1 MAKKT
6 DPRVWWVA
14 SGLAAAAAL
23 IGGIALAA
31 GSKGSTPS
39 PNPAPT
45 PPTPPPPTPQP
56 PPPNPFPGLTW
67 TKVTP
72 DASGT
77 YHSTQAGYMYIAE
90 VQTQAQA
97 TALAGLITNGQAGPA
112 LPASM
117 GFPVPPADAPFWVV
131 WIANG
136 SEQITDSLS
145 QVVSM
150 YVSSIPGNTAP
161 GGVGSGLI
169 QSTAG
174 TLRTL
179 LYGAI

>member
-14 SGLAAAAAL
+14 GGLAAAAAL
-23 IGGIALAA
+23 IGGVALAA
-31 GSKGSTPS
+31 GSKGSTPG
-39 PNPAPT
+39 PNP
-45 PPTPPPPTPQP
+45 PPPPPPTPQP

-90 VQTQAQA
+90 VQTQVQA
-97 TALAGLITNGQAGPA
+97 DALAGLIIGAVDGPMSALTNGLAGAP
-112 LPASM
+112 LP
-117 GFPVPPADAPFWVV
+117 PTDAPFAVL

-145 QVVSM
+145 QIVSM
-150 YVSSIPGNTAP
+150 YVSSIPGNSTP